1 MPYRLYG
8 KRDSDKNFK
17 ALDRKGRRVVQLSDA
32 MLFVDK
38 ESADEFLEKVMTQG
52 KIYNGAVFEVR
63 KTDR

>member
-8 KRDSDKNFK
+8 KRDFDKNFK

-38 ESADEFLEKVMTQG
+38 KSANEFLKKVMAQG
-52 KIYNGAVFEVR
+52 KIYNGAIFEVR
-63 KTDR
+63 KTDK

>member
-8 KRDSDKNFK
+8 KRDFDKNFK

-38 ESADEFLEKVMTQG
+38 KSADEFLEKVMAQG
-52 KIYNGAVFEVR
+52 KIYNGAIFEVR
-63 KTDR
+63 RTDK